1 MSEYQLQIKQIVDY
15 PRCRIYRQFGHTL
28 MEDRSFRVSEGAGL
42 FHCVTVKI
50 NHLLCRWREYLQ
62 IKATP
67 VLK

>member
-1 MSEYQLQIKQIVDY
+1 MIKI
-15 PRCRIYRQFGHTL
+15 PRSPCPY
-28 MEDRSFRVSEGAGL
+28 
-42 FHCVTVKI
+42 CVTVKI